1 MDLDVIILSERSQR
15 KSNIIVY
22 HLYIESKKKKCK
34 GTYLQNRNRTTD
46 IENKLTIPKGKEKGE
61 IN

>member
-22 HLYIESKKKKCK
+22 HLYIESKKKKNAK
-34 GTYLQNRNRTTD
+34 ELIYK
-46 IENKLTIPKGKEKGE
+46 IEIEPQT
-61 IN
+61 

>member
-22 HLYIESKKKKCK
+22 HLYIESKKKNAKELIYK
-34 GTYLQNRNRTTD
+34 
-46 IENKLTIPKGKEKGE
+46 IEIEPQT
-61 IN
+61 